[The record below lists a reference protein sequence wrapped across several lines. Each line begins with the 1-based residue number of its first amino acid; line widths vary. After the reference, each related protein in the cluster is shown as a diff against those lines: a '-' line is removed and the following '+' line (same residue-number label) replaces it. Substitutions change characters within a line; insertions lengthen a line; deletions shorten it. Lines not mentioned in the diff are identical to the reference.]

1 MKHSIITSAQVV
13 DIAFSDGGY
22 LSPDAIAEADIAS
35 AVERW
40 VKPVVGEAL
49 LEEVVAGKYEELR
62 EEFLSPVVAFYTR
75 LLVQQRLNAVSS
87 QAGLAVS
94 VGTNCKVAEESLRRE
109 HLRAIK
115 LRART
120 ALKALSDYLNA
131 HADEIA
137 EYEPQCNILNRC
149 SCDVGIVQIF

>member
-49 LEEVVAGKYEELR
+49 L
-62 EEFLSPVVAFYTR
+62 
-75 LLVQQRLNAVSS
+75 
-87 QAGLAVS
+87 
-94 VGTNCKVAEESLRRE
+94 
-109 HLRAIK
+109 
-115 LRART
+115 
-120 ALKALSDYLNA
+120 
-131 HADEIA
+131 
-137 EYEPQCNILNRC
+137 
-149 SCDVGIVQIF
+149 